1 MNFSL
6 PGTLRVLVDGE
17 VWSEELE
24 GHDPLWS
31 IDDYLKL
38 SSKKQGT
45 STHYVE
51 FDTEDNQGLEA
62 IAKYSTENLV
72 VVLRS
77 GESMPVTGY
86 RKAIEKLEGVDIPL
100 IVRNQCDEEIEKFTL
115 HSSID
120 TGALLIDRK
129 LHGVWLEGEK
139 VSLLERNRLSFGI
152 LQATRT
158 RISKTEYISCPSC
171 GRTLFD
177 LEETTAKSGGLQ
189 ITLRE
194 SKLALWAAL

>member
-1 MNFSL
+1 MDFAL

-17 VWSEELE
+17 FWSEELE

-31 IDDYLKL
+31 IEDYLKL
-38 SSKKQGT
+38 SSEKKEIGK
-45 STHYVE
+45 HFVE
-51 FDTEDNQGLEA
+51 IDAGDNQGLELQSLD
-62 IAKYSTENLV
+62 AKLKTWLWFLISD
-72 VVLRS
+72 
-77 GESMPVTGY
+77 ESMPVTGF
-86 RKAIEKLEGVDIPL
+86 RKAIEKLEGVDVPL
-100 IVRNQCDEEIEKFTL
+100 IVRNHCDEEIEKFTL

-129 LHGVWLEGEK
+129 LNGVWLEGEN

-177 LEETTAKSGGLQ
+177 LEETTAK
-189 ITLRE
+189 IRKATNH
-194 SKLALWAAL
+194 